1 MGASG
6 CGKSAL
12 ALSLIDQSGSG
23 TGSNAPITARLVSD
37 DQVLLTETDGNL
49 VASAPDAITG
59 LLEVRGIGI
68 VQVQTAMSPVH
79 VELVVSHAD
88 TANQERMPAAREIEL
103 AGCNLPLYKI
113 DFSAASAAAYI
124 RILAQLQWGL
134 ISSINR

>member
-1 MGASG
+1 MRGSRSWKIDPLGFSFEVTPHTLPRAAS
-6 CGKSAL
+6 
-12 ALSLIDQSGSG
+12 
-23 TGSNAPITARLVSD
+23 
-37 DQVLLTETDGNL
+37 
-49 VASAPDAITG
+49 ITG